1 MHRRESGIVECQRL
15 ARRLSDE
22 QWRKQAT
29 AGVEKLLG
37 LAETRDGEA
46 LERLRALAAY
56 LRAMLEFLQAAQQY
70 HAAFQTAGLQIQD
83 PRFKSREF
91 EIGDLRSQ
99 KGATAGGEFEIGDL
113 RFQTAGSA

>member
-1 MHRRESGIVECQRL
+1 MQRRESRIIECQRL

-56 LRAMLEFLQAAQQY
+56 LQALLEFLQAAKQY
-70 HAAFQTAGLQIQD
+70 HAAFQTAGFQIQN

-91 EIGDLRSQ
+91 EIGDSRSR
-99 KGATAGGEFEIGDL
+99 KGAAPGAEFETGDL

>member
-1 MHRRESGIVECQRL
+1 MQRRKSGIVECQRL

-29 AGVEKLLG
+29 AGLEKLLG

-56 LRAMLEFLQAAQQY
+56 LRALLEFLQAAKRY
-70 HAAFQTAGLQIQD
+70 HAAFQTAGFQIQD
-83 PRFKSREF
+83 PIFKSREF

-99 KGATAGGEFEIGDL
+99 KGAAPGGEFEIGHS